1 MTMKFILFLIMVIS
15 LKTNAQPFM
24 IAHAGG
30 RINGQNYS
38 NSLEALNLNYD
49 KGFRTFEID
58 FSWTSDG
65 QLVCLHDWDKRF
77 KKVFGFKTKHALN
90 YEQFQT
96 LVKNTNKLHPC
107 TLETLDL
114 WLIEHPDVKVIT
126 DVKYNNIKAIRKI
139 INQYPHLLHRLIPQ
153 FYQAEEYAILKS
165 LGFKQL
171 IWILY
176 QFEGKLSSVVEH
188 VKNMD
193 LLAIS
198 MRASQA
204 KKKFAQTLIVNGESV
219 FVYTINKQ
227 KMLEKLVNKYQVSGI
242 YTDFL

>member
-1 MTMKFILFLIMVIS
+1 MLPALNN
-15 LKTNAQPFM
+15 NAKLLM

-30 RINGQNYS
+30 GFNGQNYS
-38 NSLEALNLNYD
+38 NSIEALNLNYA

-58 FSWTSDG
+58 FSWTSDS

-77 KKVFGFKTKHALN
+77 EKIFGFKTKQALN
-90 YEQFQT
+90 YNQFQT
-96 LVKNTNKLHPC
+96 LLNNTNILHPC
-107 TLETLDL
+107 SLDTLEL
-114 WLIEHPDVKVIT
+114 WLIEHPDVKIIT
-126 DVKYNNIKAIRKI
+126 DVKYNNIKAITKI
-139 INQYPHLLHRLIPQ
+139 IKQYPHLVNRLIPQ
-153 FYQAEEYAILKS
+153 FYQPEEYAILKK

-176 QFEGKLSSVVEH
+176 QYQGKLSSVVEH

-198 MRASQA
+198 MRESQA
-204 KKKFAQTLIVNGESV
+204 KKKFAKQLIVNGENI

-227 KMLEKLVNKYQVSGI
+227 KTLEKLVKKHHVSGI
-242 YTDFL
+242 YTDFLEIN

>member
-1 MTMKFILFLIMVIS
+1 MLLS
-15 LKTNAQPFM
+15 YNSNAKPLL

-30 RINGQNYS
+30 GINGQNYS
-38 NSLEALNLNYD
+38 NSLEALNLNYA

-65 QLVCLHDWDKRF
+65 QLVCLHDWGKRF
-77 KKVFGFKTKHALN
+77 KKAFGFKIKQPLSIGGFENVLKT
-90 YEQFQT
+90 
-96 LVKNTNKLHPC
+96 TNGIHPC
-107 TLETLDL
+107 TLDTLEL
-114 WLIEHPDVKVIT
+114 WIKNHSDVKIIT
-126 DVKYNNIKAIRKI
+126 DVKYNNIKALKKI
-139 INQYPHLLHRLIPQ
+139 LLTHPHLAKHFIPQ
-153 FYQAEEYAILKS
+153 FYQSEEYQVLKD

-176 QFEGKLSSVVEH
+176 QFEGKLSSVIHH
-188 VKNMD
+188 VKDMD
-193 LLAIS
+193 LLAVS

-204 KKKFAQTLIVNGESV
+204 KKKFAKQLIVNGENI

-227 KMLEKLVNKYQVSGI
+227 KALEELVKKHHVSGI